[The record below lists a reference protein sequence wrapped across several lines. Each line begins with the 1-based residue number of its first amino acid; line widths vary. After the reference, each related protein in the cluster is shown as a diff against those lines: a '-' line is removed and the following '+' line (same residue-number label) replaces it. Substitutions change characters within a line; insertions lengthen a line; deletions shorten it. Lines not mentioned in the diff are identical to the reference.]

1 MRDPRPRQV
10 GGFHAA
16 PQTPQ
21 ESVEVVRATLR
32 LASGNGKGPRG
43 TRASRRPGRRHRGR
57 RSYGRTAR
65 AGERQPGR
73 RGTSRARD
81 RGGGVW
87 PLPSSRRVSE
97 TARGTSQ
104 TPNGAEGRRTPGH
117 ERRERLCARTPPRDE
132 GAAWGRRTVLGRDAR
147 TPPPR
152 KIAGTHGAGTERAAR
167 GDSGAPW
174 ARSGQLSWAEG
185 SRPTHRSLSRGR
197 GRGSPWP
204 QGDRGRQAAAATEE
218 STLAPTG
225 TDGRPRKL

>member
-16 PQTPQ
+16 PQTLQ

-32 LASGNGKGPRG
+32 LASGNGQGPRG

-73 RGTSRARD
+73 RGTSRARG

-104 TPNGAEGRRTPGH
+104 TPNGAARRGRSPGPRT
-117 ERRERLCARTPPRDE
+117 AR
-132 GAAWGRRTVLGRDAR
+132 GRDAR

-167 GDSGAPW
+167 GDLGAPW
-174 ARSGQLSWAEG
+174 ARSGQLSRAEG
-185 SRPTHRSLSRGR
+185 SCPTHRSLSRGR

-204 QGDRGRQAAAATEE
+204 QGDRGRPAAAATEE

>member
-16 PQTPQ
+16 PQTLQ

-32 LASGNGKGPRG
+32 LASGNGQGPRG
-43 TRASRRPGRRHRGR
+43 TRASRRPGRRCRGR

-73 RGTSRARD
+73 RGTSRACG

-87 PLPSSRRVSE
+87 PLPSSRRVPE

-104 TPNGAEGRRTPGH
+104 TPNGAEGRGRSPGPRT
-117 ERRERLCARTPPRDE
+117 A
-132 GAAWGRRTVLGRDAR
+132 LGRDAR

-152 KIAGTHGAGTERAAR
+152 KIAGTFRTERGPSGQRAGTRGLPGQGLASCPGRKARVPHTDPSAGDGGGARPGRRATADGR
-167 GDSGAPW
+167 RLRPQRRAP
-174 ARSGQLSWAEG
+174 
-185 SRPTHRSLSRGR
+185 SR
-197 GRGSPWP
+197 
-204 QGDRGRQAAAATEE
+204 
-218 STLAPTG
+218 PTG